1 MIEAS
6 TAELDFGPESGRG
19 RFASWCIIL
28 GFTLI
33 WIITSI
39 AGVLVFF
46 ILGTILGMSFEVS
59 LWFSTLVTY
68 AVVIPITLLFLH
80 YDGDLSS
87 IRRMLRLETPKK
99 AALLLAGIPLI
110 VTIMDFILNL
120 IYGLAYIGVFGEPS
134 PPDIGVTW
142 ESSNLSIVLV
152 LLSTVIIGPVAEEL
166 MFRGY
171 VLDSIRKMHGD
182 VLGIILSAL
191 LFGMI
196 HFFDPYTVGM
206 ATLGGVL
213 YGYIRVKTGSLW
225 PSVVS
230 HMIWN
235 AMAMVVTYL

>member
-6 TAELDFGPESGRG
+6 TADLDFGPGSGRG
-19 RFASWCIIL
+19 RFAAWCIIL

-33 WIITSI
+33 WIIVSI

-46 ILGTILGMSFEVS
+46 ILGRIFGMSFEVS

-120 IYGLAYIGVFGEPS
+120 IYGFAYIGAFGEPS
-134 PPDIGVTW
+134 LPDIGVTW

>member
-1 MIEAS
+1 M
-6 TAELDFGPESGRG
+6 
-19 RFASWCIIL
+19 
-28 GFTLI
+28 
-33 WIITSI
+33 
-39 AGVLVFF
+39 FF

-59 LWFSTLVTY
+59 LWFSALVTY

-110 VTIMDFILNL
+110 VTIMDLILNL
-120 IYGLAYIGVFGEPS
+120 IYGFAYIGAFGEPS

-142 ESSNLSIVLV
+142 ESSTLSIVLV
-152 LLSTVIIGPVAEEL
+152 LLSTVIIGPIAEEL

-171 VLDSIRKMHGD
+171 VLDSIRKIHGD

-196 HFFDPYTVGM
+196 HFDPYTVGM

>member
-6 TAELDFGPESGRG
+6 TAELDFGPGSGRG
-19 RFASWCIIL
+19 RFAAWCIIL

-33 WIITSI
+33 WIIVSI

-46 ILGTILGMSFEVS
+46 ILGRIFGMSFEVS

-120 IYGLAYIGVFGEPS
+120 IYGFAYIGAFGEPS

-142 ESSNLSIVLV
+142 ESSTLSIVLV
-152 LLSTVIIGPVAEEL
+152 LLSTVIIGPIAEEL

-171 VLDSIRKMHGD
+171 VLDSIRKIHGD